1 MKMLKGMRRLSG
13 PEETEALYNLAAEHG
28 HTIDFFPMKTKA
40 LSIEDEG
47 RCYIALRPDLTG
59 CQEREA
65 LAHELGHCEYGGFYY
80 RSDPN
85 DIKSRHEFRA
95 DKWAFLRLLPP
106 GWVRSCIRRGIC
118 AVYSIAEEAGVSCEF
133 AEKALAYYHQVGI
146 I

>member
-1 MKMLKGMRRLSG
+1 MLNATQPLSV
-13 PEETEALYNLAAEHG
+13 PAKTRMLYDLAKDRG
-28 HTIDFFPMKTKA
+28 YTVDCFPLCRPA
-40 LSIEDEG
+40 LSVEDEG

-106 GWVRSCIRRGIC
+106 GWVRECIKRGIC

-133 AEKALAYYHQVGI
+133 ASKALSYYHDVGI